1 MLKRFCYLML
11 CVSFLHSEETDEV
24 MYHYFILPPSF
35 QNMIQVF
42 GSEYG
47 YNFIS
52 NLSGPNHIAFDI
64 GYLGLSSS
72 RPHAFGTKAR
82 YEYEYGRNHFH
93 RFGIEAYYAPIA
105 LNILIDTSAS
115 LYLLYIVK
123 KDTKISYFKTIQTI
137 IKIVLCTVIMVMVL
151 SILNL
156 FIPSYS
162 HSRMMSILYII
173 LYGIV
178 GMATYFFV
186 AYKSKTIDNVFG
198 NGFVQKIFEK
208 LKNLNKKTV
217 K

>member
-1 MLKRFCYLML
+1 M
-11 CVSFLHSEETDEV
+11 
-24 MYHYFILPPSF
+24 
-35 QNMIQVF
+35 
-42 GSEYG
+42 
-47 YNFIS
+47 
-52 NLSGPNHIAFDI
+52 
-64 GYLGLSSS
+64 
-72 RPHAFGTKAR
+72 
-82 YEYEYGRNHFH
+82 
-93 RFGIEAYYAPIA
+93 
-105 LNILIDTSAS
+105 
-115 LYLLYIVK
+115 
-123 KDTKISYFKTIQTI
+123 
-137 IKIVLCTVIMVMVL
+137 